1 MYQKHGAQYV
11 GIEEVAAQALVI
23 QAARQAGLT
32 VRALRADKDKLSR
45 AIPATVRMEA
55 GQIFLPDGAPWLGE
69 YEHELL

>member
-1 MYQKHGAQYV
+1 MP
-11 GIEEVAAQALVI
+11 AQALVI

-32 VRALRADKDKLSR
+32 VRALKADKDKLSR

-69 YEHELL
+69 YRARAAEFPAGTHDDRST